1 MHIPNYGMFFSIAP
15 TKTNVCFDIFL
26 MIHGF
31 IQFFNMITHKNLNFH
46 FFFFFFF
53 LFQNNMEKE
62 IQILTFLNNLIL
74 DQLFVF
80 LYQRCSIFLHF
91 FFSIWPSSRIIINQ
105 QFHIFGPS
113 VIPINGPKCDCFQA
127 LDKLHDFT
135 MQLDNMKNM
144 LK

>member
-1 MHIPNYGMFFSIAP
+1 MNADISITNNKTWFFHFDKKILSNPSLSIIASLKCSRDFISLDLAITMYWKKKKGLFENTRRRSNKIFQKTIYIMHIPNYGMFFSIAP

-46 FFFFFFF
+46 FFF

-74 DQLFVF
+74 D
-80 LYQRCSIFLHF
+80 
-91 FFSIWPSSRIIINQ
+91 
-105 QFHIFGPS
+105 
-113 VIPINGPKCDCFQA
+113 
-127 LDKLHDFT
+127 
-135 MQLDNMKNM
+135 
-144 LK
+144 

>member
-46 FFFFFFF
+46 FIFFFFF

-91 FFSIWPSSRIIINQ
+91 FFPFGQVVESSSINSFIFLDHQSSLSMVQ
-105 QFHIFGPS
+105 S
-113 VIPINGPKCDCFQA
+113 VIVFRLWTSCMTLPCSW
-127 LDKLHDFT
+127 T
-135 MQLDNMKNM
+135 T
-144 LK
+144 